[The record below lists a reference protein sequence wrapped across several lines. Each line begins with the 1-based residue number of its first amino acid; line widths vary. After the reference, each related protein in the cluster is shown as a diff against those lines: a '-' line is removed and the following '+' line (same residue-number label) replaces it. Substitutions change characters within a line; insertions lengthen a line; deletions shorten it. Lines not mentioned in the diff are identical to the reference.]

1 MRLDISNPS
10 GMAKNPTVPVAGER
24 HRPARPPCCRSCDGA
39 CWWNGWR
46 LTHPLLVSDDGG
58 AERVERWLPR
68 AKCSLCHKGF
78 TCHPAPLYPRR
89 QYQLDVVARVV
100 GAMVFGAESASSAAK
115 LASASP
121 TSARRWRTWV
131 ASLLDGGEGV
141 KLCARL
147 WPESPAGAGL
157 SMVAGSGLWERA
169 ARVLSVLEEL
179 GAALIHRG
187 RALVSRT
194 GLGRVLEYAYAQHSE
209 VVGLVVEPK
218 RLSPAMAFG
227 DKGTAG

>member
-1 MRLDISNPS
+1 
-10 GMAKNPTVPVAGER
+10 MAKKPTVPVAGER
-24 HRPARPPCCRSCDGA
+24 HRPARPPSCRACDGP

-46 LTHPLLVSDDGG
+46 LTHPIVASDDGG

-68 AKCSLCHKGF
+68 AKCSLCQKGF

-89 QYQLDVVARVV
+89 QCQFDVVARVI
-100 GAMVFGAESASSAAK
+100 GAMALGGESASSAAK

-121 TSARRWRTWV
+121 TSARRWMTWT
-131 ASLLDGGEGV
+131 ASLVEVSEVV

-157 SMVAGSGLWERA
+157 SMHAGSGLRERA

-187 RALVSRT
+187 RWLVSRT
-194 GLGRVLEYAYAQHSE
+194 GLGRVLEYSYGKHGG

-227 DKGTAG
+227 DEGPAR